1 MTANEIARLSKSE
14 VVGILVTFRVIGPV
28 GFVQIATFPPPV
40 LYERLTV
47 LPDTRVVLSAI
58 DESLVSVNVEM
69 PLLVTP
75 ETEILGVPVSPV
87 AVPVTLPV
95 KLPLN
100 VVAVATPVTVT
111 PLGKL
116 GAPDPDLSLIVLTFI
131 WDISFDLF
139 RYL

>member
-1 MTANEIARLSKSE
+1 M
-14 VVGILVTFRVIGPV
+14 GILVTFRVIGPV

-75 ETEILGVPVSPV
+75 ETEILGVPVSP
-87 AVPVTLPV
+87 
-95 KLPLN
+95 
-100 VVAVATPVTVT
+100 
-111 PLGKL
+111 
-116 GAPDPDLSLIVLTFI
+116 
-131 WDISFDLF
+131 
-139 RYL
+139 